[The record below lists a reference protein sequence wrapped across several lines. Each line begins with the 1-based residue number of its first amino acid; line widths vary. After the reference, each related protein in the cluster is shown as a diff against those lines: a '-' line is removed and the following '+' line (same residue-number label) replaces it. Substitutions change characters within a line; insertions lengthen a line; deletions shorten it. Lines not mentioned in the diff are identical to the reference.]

1 LTKQSIPLGSNFY
14 YRCLDG
20 CLNLRGFGV
29 MAFGLCTKTIGG
41 CPIAYLARHRRCI
54 EPTGSIDLSAAT
66 RS

>member
-1 LTKQSIPLGSNFY
+1 VI
-14 YRCLDG
+14 
-20 CLNLRGFGV
+20 
-29 MAFGLCTKTIGG
+29 AFGLCTKTIGG